1 MVTVMWFA
9 WVNTLTRF
17 SVKNNVIGKVPIVQ
31 SKEQKARRR
40 DITARPSKHGRQP
53 EGAIQLSGLS
63 HLTLRPLLSSLC
75 CFHHFYCPWKLS
87 EIVNFSCYPMS
98 VAVEKSNSPEIKESN
113 FLAFDTS
120 ELLISESSMTKKVE
134 LESTTKSGTGDLHMV
149 GKFNGYLFCEE

>member
-1 MVTVMWFA
+1 
-9 WVNTLTRF
+9 
-17 SVKNNVIGKVPIVQ
+17 
-31 SKEQKARRR
+31 
-40 DITARPSKHGRQP
+40 
-53 EGAIQLSGLS
+53 
-63 HLTLRPLLSSLC
+63 
-75 CFHHFYCPWKLS
+75 
-87 EIVNFSCYPMS
+87 MS